1 MKAENKDG
9 WMDGDQKMSQKTIDI
24 VRGISQAAGNMY
36 DGATDENGEPIKIG
50 LKREEGNPML
60 DKRVIDGCKIR
71 CGGNVLT
78 VSYHSDLLLRDV
90 YAKNLQNELEQ
101 TMSDIVSYLKKQ
113 YRKITGNTLS
123 LKEKGEC
130 DARVESTSRVRV
142 FVTARKDYEIS
153 NMGDVEPAKGP
164 SEDKLEKSF
173 RKFLDQGGLGKR
185 AKNDKRKSES

>member
-1 MKAENKDG
+1 
-9 WMDGDQKMSQKTIDI
+9 MSQKTLDV
-24 VRGISQAAGNMY
+24 VRGISQAAAGMY
-36 DGATDENGEPIKIG
+36 DGALDENGEPIKIG
-50 LKREEGNPML
+50 LKREEGNPLL

-71 CGGNVLT
+71 CSGNTLI
-78 VSYHSDLLLRDV
+78 VSYHSELLLRDV
-90 YAKNLQNELEQ
+90 YAKNLESELEQ

-153 NMGDVEPAKGP
+153 NMSDVVAVKEP
-164 SEDKLEKSF
+164 SEDKLEKTF
-173 RKFLDQGGLGKR
+173 KDFL
-185 AKNDKRKSES
+185 AKSSDKKAPNDKRKAES